1 MHVGCCDCATCAGL
15 RVKVVSMIHEH
26 GLKLNSFT
34 NTPHHTF
41 SAGIN
46 KLGGVTWFLGGS
58 DLEPGL

>member
-1 MHVGCCDCATCAGL
+1 
-15 RVKVVSMIHEH
+15 MIHEH